1 MKNNILNKSIILKK
15 YIDEKDYAQ
24 IYKLEEL
31 CTVQDKVNL
40 KLELDYRLLVHKDY
54 QKSINDINE
63 YLYYINGDLVGYIG
77 ISSFGGNI
85 GEINGMVH
93 PVWRRK
99 GIFTKLCEL
108 AIEESRRRHFT
119 KILVLCDGK
128 AETAIEFIK
137 STGAVYDFSEYGMK
151 RSGGEVV
158 DFDNAVV
165 TLKKVTNADVE
176 EINRQNAVFFGDA
189 GNEPVAPEEEEK
201 NKKITYMIKL
211 QHKIIG
217 KIKVTREQTSAFISG
232 FGILPDFRSKGYGK
246 QALKQ
251 VLSMLNKEG
260 IYESS
265 LDVVAGNNNA
275 LNLYKSCGFKEQSIM
290 NYYEVK

>member
-1 MKNNILNKSIILKK
+1 MENNVLNKYIILKK
-15 YIDEKDYAQ
+15 YIDEKDYAE

-31 CTVQDKVNL
+31 CTIHDKVNL

-63 YLYYINGDLVGYIG
+63 YLCYINGDLVGYIG

-93 PVWRRK
+93 PEWRRN

-108 AIEESRRRHFT
+108 AVEESRRRHFA

-128 AETAIEFIK
+128 SDTAIEFIK

-151 RSGGEVV
+151 RSGSEIV
-158 DFDNAVV
+158 DLANAVV
-165 TLKKVTNADVE
+165 TLKRVTNADIE

-189 GNEPVAPEEEEK
+189 GSEPVSPEEEEK
-201 NKKITYMIKL
+201 NNKTTYMVKL
-211 QHKIIG
+211 EDKIIG
-217 KIKVTREQTSAFISG
+217 KIKVTRGQTSAFISG

-246 QALKQ
+246 EALKQ

-260 IYESS
+260 IYEST

-290 NYYEVK
+290 NYYEVR

>member
-1 MKNNILNKSIILKK
+1 MKNNILNQSIILKK

-31 CTVQDKVNL
+31 CTAQDKVNL

-54 QKSINDINE
+54 EKSIKDINE
-63 YLYYINGDLVGYIG
+63 YFYYIKDDLIGYVG

-93 PVWRRK
+93 PMWRRK
-99 GIFTKLCEL
+99 GIFTKLCQL
-108 AIEESRRRHFT
+108 AIEESRRRDFA
-119 KILVLCDGK
+119 KILVLCDDK
-128 AETAIEFIK
+128 SDAAIEFIK
-137 STGAVYDFSEYGMK
+137 STGAVYSFSEYGMK
-151 RSGGEVV
+151 RSGSETV
-158 DFDNAVV
+158 DLANAVV
-165 TLKKVTNADVE
+165 TLKKVTNADAE
-176 EINRQNAVFFGDA
+176 EIQRQNSVFFGDA
-189 GNEPVAPEEEEK
+189 GSEPICPEEEEK
-201 NKKITYMIKL
+201 NKKITYMVKI
-211 QHKIIG
+211 QDKIIG
-217 KIKVTREQTSAFISG
+217 KIKVSREKTTAFISG

-251 VLSMLNKEG
+251 ALSMLNNEG
-260 IYESS
+260 IYEVT

-275 LNLYKSCGFKEQSIM
+275 LNLYKACGFKEQSSM